1 MDSNF
6 EVFWTDEAISNLESI
21 LDYLTSRWTQ
31 REVNN
36 FKKLLGKQI
45 DLIIKNPFLF
55 PVSQYNPR
63 LRKAVLSKQTS
74 VFYEIA
80 GQRIYLVYLFLNKQ
94 NVDKIK

>member
-1 MDSNF
+1 MEFDF

-21 LDYLTSRWTQ
+21 LDYLTSRWTP
-31 REVNN
+31 REVDN

-45 DLIIKNPFLF
+45 DLILNNPFLF

-74 VFYEIA
+74 VSMKLQ
-80 GQRIYLVYLFLNKQ
+80 G
-94 NVDKIK
+94 NVFI